1 MSLLDALNEVKKSD
15 FDPKKGKEYNAFENI
30 PAGTYK
36 VSLDGVSHN
45 VKGDRDFLM
54 LSFLVIEGKY
64 DGKTESVFPTLAQ
77 VTSTGKPMPQ
87 FVLARSIS
95 MLQVIG
101 EMVDT
106 PIPDSCF
113 NHENETDAYEDL
125 AQVLTPA
132 KGKILTMTIKESPN
146 KKNPDR
152 PYRNYEFGKAEQ
164 PKELSVDDKQDP
176 FADQAVK
183 DPNELTDDDLP
194 FGK

>member
-36 VSLDGVSHN
+36 VSLDGVTHN
-45 VKGDRDFLM
+45 VKGSRDFLM

-64 DGKTESVFPTLAQ
+64 NGKTESVFPTLAQ

-113 NHENETDAYEDL
+113 NHENESDAYEDL

-164 PKELSVDDKQDP
+164 PKPLKLDDKEDP
-176 FADQAVK
+176 FADQKNGV
-183 DPNELTDDDLP
+183 ELTDDDLP
-194 FGK
+194 FDK

>member
-1 MSLLDALNEVKKSD
+1 MSLLDALNEVKKSG
-15 FDPKKGKEYNAFENI
+15 FDPKEGKEYNAFENI

-36 VSLDGVSHN
+36 VSLDGVTHN
-45 VKGDRDFLM
+45 VKGNRDFLM

-77 VTSTGKPMPQ
+77 KTSTGKDMPQ
-87 FVLARSIS
+87 FVIARNIS

-113 NHENETDAYEDL
+113 NHDNETDAYEDL
-125 AQVLTPA
+125 VGVLTPA
-132 KGKILTMTIKESPN
+132 KGKVLTMTIKETPN
-146 KKNPDR
+146 KKDPDH
-152 PYRNYEFGKAEQ
+152 PYRSYEFEKAEQ
-164 PKELSVDDKQDP
+164 PKKLDIKDDP
-176 FADQAVK
+176 FKGNTGSDI
-183 DPNELTDDDLP
+183 EITDDDLP

>member
-1 MSLLDALNEVKKSD
+1 MSLLDALNEVKKSG

-36 VSLDGVSHN
+36 VSLDGVTHN
-45 VKGDRDFLM
+45 IKGNRDFLM

-64 DGKTESVFPTLAQ
+64 SGKSESVFPTLAQ
-77 VTSTGKPMPQ
+77 TTSTGKAMPQ
-87 FVLARSIS
+87 FVIARSIS

-125 AQVLTPA
+125 ANVLA
-132 KGKILTMTIKESPN
+132 KGKGKILTMTIKESPN

-152 PYRNYEFGKAEQ
+152 PYRNYEFEKAEQ
-164 PKELSVDDKQDP
+164 PKPLPIDDKEDP
-176 FADQAVK
+176 FADQK
-183 DPNELTDDDLP
+183 NDIELNDDDLP
-194 FGK
+194 FDK

>member
-1 MSLLDALNEVKKSD
+1 MSLLDALNEVKKSN

-36 VSLDGVSHN
+36 VSLDGVTHN
-45 VKGDRDFLM
+45 AKGDRDFLM
-54 LSFLVIEGKY
+54 LSFMVIEGKY
-64 DGKTESVFPTLAQ
+64 EGKTESVFPTLAQ

-106 PIPDSCF
+106 PIPDSDF
-113 NHENETDAYEDL
+113 DHDSETDAYEDL
-125 AQVLTPA
+125 KDTLEPA
-132 KGKILTMTIKESPN
+132 KGKVLMMTIKETPN

-152 PYRNYEFGKAEQ
+152 PYRNYEFSRAEQ
-164 PKELSVDDKQDP
+164 PKELPVDDNQDP
-176 FADQAVK
+176 FAGQ
-183 DPNELTDDDLP
+183 NNGIELTDDDLP

>member
-1 MSLLDALNEVKKSD
+1 MSLLDAVNELKKSG

-36 VSLDGVSHN
+36 VSLDGVTHN
-45 VKGDRDFLM
+45 AKGNRDFLM
-54 LSFLVIEGKY
+54 LSFMVVEGKY
-64 DGKTESVFPTLAQ
+64 EGKTESVFPTLAQ

-106 PIPDSCF
+106 PIPDSDF
-113 NHENETDAYEDL
+113 DHDSETEAYEDL
-125 AQVLTPA
+125 ANTLAPA
-132 KGKILTMTIKESPN
+132 KGKILMMTIKETPN

-152 PYRNYEFGKAEQ
+152 PYRNYEFSRAEQ
-164 PKELSVDDKQDP
+164 PKELPVDNNQDP
-176 FADQAVK
+176 FAGNTGSNIEISDDQ
-183 DPNELTDDDLP
+183 LP
-194 FGK
+194 FD

>member
-36 VSLDGVSHN
+36 VSLDGVTHN

-64 DGKTESVFPTLAQ
+64 EGKTESVFPTLAQ

-106 PIPDSCF
+106 PIPDSDF
-113 NHENETDAYEDL
+113 DHDSETDAYEDL
-125 AQVLTPA
+125 KDTLEPA
-132 KGKILTMTIKESPN
+132 KGKVLMMTIKETPN

-152 PYRNYEFGKAEQ
+152 PYRNYEFSRAEQ

-176 FADQAVK
+176 FAGQ
-183 DPNELTDDDLP
+183 NNGIELTDDDLP
-194 FGK
+194 FDK

>member
-1 MSLLDALNEVKKSD
+1 MSLLDALNEVKKSN

-36 VSLDGVSHN
+36 VSLDGVTHN
-45 VKGDRDFLM
+45 VKGNRDFLM
-54 LSFLVIEGKY
+54 LSFMVIEGKY
-64 DGKTESVFPTLAQ
+64 EGKTESVFPTLAQ

-106 PIPDSCF
+106 PIPDSDF
-113 NHENETDAYEDL
+113 DHDSETDAYEDL
-125 AQVLTPA
+125 ANTLAPA
-132 KGKILTMTIKESPN
+132 KGKVLMMTIKETPN

-152 PYRNYEFGKAEQ
+152 PYRNYEFSRAEQ
-164 PKELSVDDKQDP
+164 PKELPVDNNQDP
-176 FADQAVK
+176 FAGNTGSNIEISDDQ
-183 DPNELTDDDLP
+183 LP
-194 FGK
+194 FD

>member
-36 VSLDGVSHN
+36 VSLDGVTHN
-45 VKGDRDFLM
+45 AKGDRDFLM
-54 LSFLVIEGKY
+54 LSFMVIEGKY
-64 DGKTESVFPTLAQ
+64 EGKTESVFPTLAQ

-106 PIPDSCF
+106 PIPDSDF
-113 NHENETDAYEDL
+113 DHDSETDAYEDL
-125 AQVLTPA
+125 KDTLEPA
-132 KGKILTMTIKESPN
+132 KGKVLMMTIKETPN

-152 PYRNYEFGKAEQ
+152 PYRNYEFSRAEQ
-164 PKELSVDDKQDP
+164 PKELPVDDNQDP
-176 FADQAVK
+176 FAGQ
-183 DPNELTDDDLP
+183 NNGIELTDDDLP

>member
-1 MSLLDALNEVKKSD
+1 MSLLDALNEVKKSG

-36 VSLDGVSHN
+36 VSLDGVTHN
-45 VKGDRDFLM
+45 AKGDRDFLM
-54 LSFLVIEGKY
+54 LSFMVIEGKY
-64 DGKTESVFPTLAQ
+64 EGKTESVFPTLAQ

-106 PIPDSCF
+106 PIPDSDF
-113 NHENETDAYEDL
+113 DHDSETDAYEDL
-125 AQVLTPA
+125 KDTLEPD
-132 KGKILTMTIKESPN
+132 KGKVLMMTIKETPN

-152 PYRNYEFGKAEQ
+152 PYRNYEFSRAEQ
-164 PKELSVDDKQDP
+164 PKELPVDDNQDP
-176 FADQAVK
+176 FADQ
-183 DPNELTDDDLP
+183 NNGIELADDDLP

>member
-36 VSLDGVSHN
+36 VSLDGVTHN
-45 VKGDRDFLM
+45 AKGDRDFLM

-64 DGKTESVFPTLAQ
+64 EGKTESVFPTLAQ
-77 VTSTGKPMPQ
+77 VASTGKPMPQ

-106 PIPDSCF
+106 PIPDSDF
-113 NHENETDAYEDL
+113 DHD
-125 AQVLTPA
+125 
-132 KGKILTMTIKESPN
+132 
-146 KKNPDR
+146 
-152 PYRNYEFGKAEQ
+152 
-164 PKELSVDDKQDP
+164 
-176 FADQAVK
+176 
-183 DPNELTDDDLP
+183 
-194 FGK
+194 

>member
-1 MSLLDALNEVKKSD
+1 MSLLDALNEVKKSG
-15 FDPKKGKEYNAFENI
+15 FDPKTGKEYNAFESI

-36 VSLDGVSHN
+36 VSLDGVTHN

-77 VTSTGKPMPQ
+77 ETATGKAMPQ

-106 PIPDSCF
+106 PIPDSDF
-113 NHENETDAYEDL
+113 DHENETDAYEDIAATL
-125 AQVLTPA
+125 HPAIGKVLE
-132 KGKILTMTIKESPN
+132 MTIKESPN
-146 KKNPDR
+146 KKDPDH
-152 PYRNYEFGKAEQ
+152 PYRNYEFSKAEQ
-164 PKELSVDDKQDP
+164 PKTLDVTDNQDP
-176 FADQAVK
+176 FASQADNV
-183 DPNELTDDDLP
+183 EISDDDLP

>member
-1 MSLLDALNEVKKSD
+1 MSLLDALNEVKKSN

-36 VSLDGVSHN
+36 VSLDGVTHN

-54 LSFLVIEGKY
+54 LSFMVIEGKY
-64 DGKTESVFPTLAQ
+64 EGKTESVFPTLAQ

-106 PIPDSCF
+106 PIPDSDF
-113 NHENETDAYEDL
+113 DHDSETDAYEDL
-125 AQVLTPA
+125 KDTLEPA
-132 KGKILTMTIKESPN
+132 KGKVLMMAIKETPN

-152 PYRNYEFGKAEQ
+152 PYRNYEFSRAEQ
-164 PKELSVDDKQDP
+164 PKELPVDDNQDP
-176 FADQAVK
+176 FADQ
-183 DPNELTDDDLP
+183 NNGIELTDDDLP

>member
-36 VSLDGVSHN
+36 VSLDGVTHN

-113 NHENETDAYEDL
+113 NHENESDAYEDL
-125 AQVLTPA
+125 AEVLTPA
-132 KGKILTMTIKESPN
+132 KGKVLTMTIKETPN
-146 KKNPDR
+146 KKDPDH
-152 PYRNYEFGKAEQ
+152 PYRNYEFEKAEQ
-164 PKELSVDDKQDP
+164 PKPLKVSDDQDP
-176 FADQAVK
+176 FKDQK
-183 DPNELTDDDLP
+183 DDSVEITDDDLP

>member
-1 MSLLDALNEVKKSD
+1 MSLLDAVNELKKSG

-36 VSLDGVSHN
+36 VSLDGVTHN
-45 VKGDRDFLM
+45 AKGDRDFLM
-54 LSFLVIEGKY
+54 LNFMVVEGKY
-64 DGKTESVFPTLAQ
+64 EGKTESVFPTLAQ

-101 EMVDT
+101 EMVGT
-106 PIPDSCF
+106 PIPDSDF
-113 NHENETDAYEDL
+113 DHDSETEAYEDL
-125 AQVLTPA
+125 ANTLTPA
-132 KGKILTMTIKESPN
+132 KGKILMMTIKETPN

-152 PYRNYEFGKAEQ
+152 PYRNYEFSRAEQ
-164 PKELSVDDKQDP
+164 PKELPVDNNQDP
-176 FADQAVK
+176 FADQ
-183 DPNELTDDDLP
+183 NNGIELADDDLP

>member
-1 MSLLDALNEVKKSD
+1 MSLLDVLNEVKKSD

-36 VSLDGVSHN
+36 VSLDGVTHN

-113 NHENETDAYEDL
+113 NHESETDAYEDL
-125 AQVLTPA
+125 VQVLTPA

-176 FADQAVK
+176 FAGQ
-183 DPNELTDDDLP
+183 NNGIELTDNDLP
-194 FGK
+194 FDK

>member
-36 VSLDGVSHN
+36 VSLDGVTHN

-125 AQVLTPA
+125 VQVLTPA
-132 KGKILTMTIKESPN
+132 KGKVLTMTIKESPN
-146 KKNPDR
+146 KKNPDH

-164 PKELSVDDKQDP
+164 PKELKVDDNQDP
-176 FADQAVK
+176 FKDQAVK

>member
-36 VSLDGVSHN
+36 VSLDGVTHN

-106 PIPDSCF
+106 PIPDSDF
-113 NHENETDAYEDL
+113 DHDSETDAYEDL
-125 AQVLTPA
+125 KDTLEPA
-132 KGKILTMTIKESPN
+132 KGKVLMMTIKETPN

-152 PYRNYEFGKAEQ
+152 PYRNYEFSRAEQ

-176 FADQAVK
+176 FAGQ
-183 DPNELTDDDLP
+183 NNGIELTDDDLP

>member
-36 VSLDGVSHN
+36 VSLDGVTHN
-45 VKGDRDFLM
+45 VKGNRDFLM

-125 AQVLTPA
+125 VQVLTPA
-132 KGKILTMTIKESPN
+132 KGKVLTMTIKESPN
-146 KKNPDR
+146 KKNPDH

>member
-106 PIPDSCF
+106 PIPDSDF
-113 NHENETDAYEDL
+113 DHDSETDAYEDL
-125 AQVLTPA
+125 KDTLEPA
-132 KGKILTMTIKESPN
+132 KGKVLMMTIKETPN
-146 KKNPDR
+146 KKNPDH
-152 PYRNYEFGKAEQ
+152 PYRNYEFSRAEQ
-164 PKELSVDDKQDP
+164 PKKLSVDDKQDP
-176 FADQAVK
+176 FAGQ
-183 DPNELTDDDLP
+183 NNGIELTDDDLP
-194 FGK
+194 FDK

>member
-113 NHENETDAYEDL
+113 NHESETDAYEDL
-125 AQVLTPA
+125 TQVLAPA

-164 PKELSVDDKQDP
+164 PKELSVDSNQDP
-176 FADQAVK
+176 FANQAVK

>member
-36 VSLDGVSHN
+36 VSLDGVTHN

-64 DGKTESVFPTLAQ
+64 DGKTESIFPTLAQ

>member
-1 MSLLDALNEVKKSD
+1 MSLLDALNEVKESD

-36 VSLDGVSHN
+36 VSLDGVTHN
-45 VKGDRDFLM
+45 AKGDRDFLM

-125 AQVLTPA
+125 VQVLTPA
-132 KGKILTMTIKESPN
+132 KGKVLTMTIKESPN
-146 KKNPDR
+146 KKNPDH

-164 PKELSVDDKQDP
+164 PKKLSVDDNQDP
-176 FADQAVK
+176 FADQ
-183 DPNELTDDDLP
+183 NNGIELTDDDLP

>member
-36 VSLDGVSHN
+36 VSLDGVTHN
-45 VKGDRDFLM
+45 AKNDRDFLL

-176 FADQAVK
+176 FADQ
-183 DPNELTDDDLP
+183 NNGIELTDDDLP
-194 FGK
+194 FSK

>member
-30 PAGTYK
+30 PAGTYI
-36 VSLDGVSHN
+36 VSLDGVTHN
-45 VKGDRDFLM
+45 AKGDRDFLM

-64 DGKTESVFPTLAQ
+64 EGKTESVFPTLAQ

-106 PIPDSCF
+106 PIPDSDF
-113 NHENETDAYEDL
+113 DHDSETDAYEDL
-125 AQVLTPA
+125 KDTLEPA
-132 KGKILTMTIKESPN
+132 KGKVLMMTIKETPN

-176 FADQAVK
+176 FANQ
-183 DPNELTDDDLP
+183 NNGIELTDDDLP
-194 FGK
+194 FDK